1 MMSCVKVL
9 TITAVLAL
17 ALVLA
22 NRIDA
27 QDLMIYQA

>member
-9 TITAVLAL
+9 TITAVL